1 LVGLGR
7 LQAKLCGQAVLAVLL
22 ANRKGSC
29 RLIPL
34 MSNEELFLKRRV
46 MQLRGESVASRQRTR
61 PSRVQGLLPAALRN
75 AALPLITLA
84 CAAIAPVAL
93 AATPASLE
101 GTAWV
106 LADNEAVSLQFEQ
119 GRVSGSDG
127 CNRFNGPYLSRGA
140 SLTIGPP
147 LAATQMAC
155 PPPVMQ
161 QAARFNQ
168 ALAATR
174 FFRRDGANL
183 RLLGTDG
190 SVRATLVP
198 QSKTLAGSW
207 QVSAYNNGRQAVVSP
222 LLGTVLDVSF
232 LEGGRIA
239 GSSGCNRYSAKIQV
253 EGSQVAIAAPMSTRR
268 LCSEPAGVM
277 EQERQ
282 FLASLASVATLRHEG
297 QRLELRRADGA
308 LAVIMQRLPTAA
320 K

>member
-1 LVGLGR
+1 LV
-7 LQAKLCGQAVLAVLL
+7 A
-22 ANRKGSC
+22 
-29 RLIPL
+29 P
-34 MSNEELFLKRRV
+34 
-46 MQLRGESVASRQRTR
+46 RQRTH
-61 PSRVQGLLPAALRN
+61 PAGVSRLLPEFLPLAALSL
-75 AALPLITLA
+75 AALSLA
-84 CAAIAPVAL
+84 SLAFAAIAPAAL

-106 LADNEAVSLQFEQ
+106 LAGNEAVSLQFEQ

-127 CNRFNGPYLSRGA
+127 CNRFNGPYLSRGT

-183 RLLGTDG
+183 RLLGADG
-190 SVRATLVP
+190 SVGATLVP
-198 QSKTLAGSW
+198 QSKSLAGSW

-222 LLGTVLDVSF
+222 LVGTVLDVSF
-232 LEGGRIA
+232 LEGGRIG

-253 EGSQVAIAAPMSTRR
+253 QGSQVAIAAPMSTRR

-282 FLASLASVATLRHEG
+282 FLAALTSVATLRHEG

-308 LAVIMQRLPTAA
+308 LALILRRQPTAA

>member
-1 LVGLGR
+1 
-7 LQAKLCGQAVLAVLL
+7 
-22 ANRKGSC
+22 
-29 RLIPL
+29 
-34 MSNEELFLKRRV
+34 
-46 MQLRGESVASRQRTR
+46 VAPRQRTH
-61 PSRVQGLLPAALRN
+61 PAGVSRLLPEFLPLAALS
-75 AALPLITLA
+75 LVTLA
-84 CAAIAPVAL
+84 FAAIAPAVL

-106 LADNEAVSLQFEQ
+106 LAGNEAVSLQFEQ

-127 CNRFNGPYLSRGA
+127 CNRFNGPYLSRGT

-168 ALAATR
+168 ALASTR

-183 RLLGTDG
+183 RLLGADG
-190 SVRATLVP
+190 SVGATLVP
-198 QSKTLAGSW
+198 QSKSLAGSW

-222 LLGTVLDVSF
+222 LVGTVLDVSF
-232 LEGGRIA
+232 LEGGRIG

-253 EGSQVAIAAPMSTRR
+253 QGSQVAIAAPMSTRR

-277 EQERQ
+277 KQERQ
-282 FLASLASVATLRHEG
+282 FLAALTSVATLRHEG

-308 LAVIMQRLPTAA
+308 LALILRRQPTAA

>member
-1 LVGLGR
+1 M
-7 LQAKLCGQAVLAVLL
+7 A
-22 ANRKGSC
+22 
-29 RLIPL
+29 
-34 MSNEELFLKRRV
+34 
-46 MQLRGESVASRQRTR
+46 
-61 PSRVQGLLPAALRN
+61 LLPL
-75 AALPLITLA
+75 AALPLAALA
-84 CAAIAPVAL
+84 FAAIAPVAL

-106 LADNEAVSLQFEQ
+106 LAGNEAVSLRFEQ

-161 QAARFNQ
+161 QAAQFNQ
-168 ALAATR
+168 SLAATR

-183 RLLGTDG
+183 RLLAEDG

-198 QSKTLAGSW
+198 QSKSLAGSW
-207 QVSAYNNGRQAVVSP
+207 QVSAFNNGRQAVVSP
-222 LLGTVLDVSF
+222 LVGTVLDLSF
-232 LEGGRIA
+232 LGGGRIG
-239 GSSGCNRYSAKIQV
+239 GSSGCNRYVAKFQV
-253 EGSQVAIAAPMSTRR
+253 QGSQVAIAAPMSTRR
-268 LCSEPAGVM
+268 LCNEPAGVM

-282 FLASLASVATLRHEG
+282 FLAALTSVATLRHEG

-308 LAVIMQRLPTAA
+308 LALILKRQPTAA

>member
-1 LVGLGR
+1 
-7 LQAKLCGQAVLAVLL
+7 
-22 ANRKGSC
+22 
-29 RLIPL
+29 
-34 MSNEELFLKRRV
+34 
-46 MQLRGESVASRQRTR
+46 
-61 PSRVQGLLPAALRN
+61 VQGLLPAALRN

-106 LADNEAVSLQFEQ
+106 LAGNEAVSLQFEQ

-127 CNRFNGPYLSRGA
+127 CNRFNGPYLSRGT
-140 SLTIGPP
+140 SLTIGGPP

-183 RLLGTDG
+183 RLLAADG

-198 QSKTLAGSW
+198 QSKTLVGSW

-222 LLGTVLDVSF
+222 LVGTVLDVSF
-232 LEGGRIA
+232 LEGGRIG
-239 GSSGCNRYSAKIQV
+239 GSSGCNRYSAKIHV
-253 EGSQVAIAAPMSTRR
+253 EGSKVTISAPLSTRR
-268 LCSEPAGVM
+268 LCNEPPGVM

-282 FLASLASVATLRHEG
+282 FLAALTSVATLRHEG
-297 QRLELRRADGA
+297 QRLELRRAEGA
-308 LAVIMQRLPTAA
+308 LALILNRQPTAA

>member
-1 LVGLGR
+1 
-7 LQAKLCGQAVLAVLL
+7 
-22 ANRKGSC
+22 
-29 RLIPL
+29 
-34 MSNEELFLKRRV
+34 
-46 MQLRGESVASRQRTR
+46 VASRQQTQPARFLR
-61 PSRVQGLLPAALRN
+61 LLPES
-75 AALPLITLA
+75 LPLAAVALASLPLVTLA
-84 CAAIAPVAL
+84 FAAIAPVAL
-93 AATPASLE
+93 AAPPASLE

-106 LADNEAVSLQFEQ
+106 LAGNEAVSLQFEQ

-183 RLLGTDG
+183 RLLAADG

-232 LEGGRIA
+232 LEGGRIG

-253 EGSQVAIAAPMSTRR
+253 DGSKVTISAPLSTRR
-268 LCSEPAGVM
+268 LCSEPPGVM

-308 LAVIMQRLPTAA
+308 LAVILQRLPTAT